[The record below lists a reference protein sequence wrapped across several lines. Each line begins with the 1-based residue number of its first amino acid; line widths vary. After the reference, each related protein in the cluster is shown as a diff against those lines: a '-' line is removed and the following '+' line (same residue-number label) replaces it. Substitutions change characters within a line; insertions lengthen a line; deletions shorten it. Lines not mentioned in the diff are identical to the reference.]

1 MPIAKPL
8 ISIAGAILVA
18 AGVFTRIGSNDPAQ
32 PGPLA
37 GVENAVV
44 GTIEEGLEFLSV
56 AIDTVLPYRLPEVMP
71 NGDIIIRYTPL
82 PEAPSPV
89 PVPVDEPP
97 VVEMSD
103 T

>member
-8 ISIAGAILVA
+8 ISIAAAILVA
-18 AGVFTRIGSNDPAQ
+18 AGVFTRVGSNDPAQ

-37 GVENAVV
+37 GVEKAVV
-44 GTIEEGLEFLSV
+44 GTIEQGLEFLSV
-56 AIDTVLPYRLPEVMP
+56 AIDTVLPYRLPEVLP

-82 PEAPSPV
+82 PETPPPAPV
-89 PVPVDEPP
+89 PEDESPAL
-97 VVEMSD
+97 ETSD